1 MKQYASCGV
10 HMAQPMFGRYVRAS
24 SAVGMVSAFLLSFT
38 PVHAQDLSYFGIL
51 LGEFGGVIVTAV
63 PVLIALALALFI
75 WGGVVFVFSAGDDTK
90 RKEGQKRMIWG
101 IVGLFVIVSVWG
113 FVKLLQTFFAANGD
127 VSGITAPG
135 IPGAGM

>member
-10 HMAQPMFGRYVRAS
+10 HMARPMFGRYVRAS

-38 PVHAQDLSYFGIL
+38 PVHAQNLSYFGTL
-51 LGEFGGVIVTAV
+51 FGQFGGVIEIAV
-63 PVLIALALALFI
+63 PVLVALALALFI

-113 FVKLLQTFFAANGD
+113 LVQLFQVFFGADGD
-127 VSGITAPG
+127 LGTIVAPG
-135 IPGAGM
+135 IPGAQ